1 MAQLEYCDYTERAIE
16 RGGFLAEELVAPMPK
31 TRSKSSPTY
40 YSTLKLRVREWNAF
54 CQTMNLKAFHRLA
67 ATIGIAEHCKYELWM
82 LISEVHYFISKPEDF
97 FEGLMELA
105 IEEKAKFRSFSKASD
120 LRLLLADLQSTQM
133 TDESLLKIY
142 LLVRDGWDVLPR
154 A

>member
-1 MAQLEYCDYTERAIE
+1 MAQLEYCDYTERAL
-16 RGGFLAEELVAPMPK
+16 LAEDLVTAPSK
-31 TRSKSSPTY
+31 VRSKPHSTY
-40 YSTLKLRVREWNAF
+40 YSTLKLRVKEWNAF
-54 CQTMNLKAFHRLA
+54 TQQLNLKLFHRLA
-67 ATIGIAEHCKYELWM
+67 TSIGIAEQCKYELWM
-82 LISEVHYFISKPEDF
+82 LVSEVHYFISKPEEF

-120 LRLLLADLQSTQM
+120 LRLLLVDLQPTQM

-142 LLVRDGWDVLPR
+142 LLVRDGWNVLSR

>member
-31 TRSKSSPTY
+31 PRSKSSSTY
-40 YSTLKLRVREWNAF
+40 YSSLKLRIREWSAF

-67 ATIGIAEHCKYELWM
+67 TTLGIKDDCKYELWM
-82 LISEVHYFISKPEDF
+82 LISEVHYFISKPEEF

-120 LRLLLADLQSTQM
+120 LRLLLVDLQAAQM
-133 TDESLLKIY
+133 TDASLLKIY
-142 LLVRDGWDVLPR
+142 LLVRDGWGVLQH